1 VTASCAIVAADVV
14 VADIVVADI
23 VVARQGGQSHPCRV
37 RILVVSTAFPRHA
50 DDPTVK
56 WLAETIR
63 RLRARGYDISV
74 LTSAYR
80 GGGNRTL
87 DGIPIH
93 RFRYFFARWE
103 NLTHEES
110 APDRMRRSLFY
121 RLLPLCYVVGGSLA
135 VWRLQRRERFEIVH
149 VHWPLPHAIFGW
161 VARLASRRTQLIM
174 QFYSIE
180 LRWVRH
186 RLRILAGFIRRAIT
200 SADCV
205 VAISTATAREIET
218 AVPGTAVEVIPYA
231 VALPDP
237 PAVRALA
244 TADATAAGPATIL
257 FVGRLVERKG
267 VGYLI
272 DAVAQLPPS
281 VPVRLVIIGD
291 GPDRPALE
299 ARARA
304 RASPHAIE
312 FRGWVTPAELHTA
325 YATATAFALPAVVDE
340 RGDTEGL
347 GMVLLEAMSY
357 HVPVVTTALGGI
369 TDIVRDDE
377 NGLLVPPND
386 APALA
391 AALARLVSDRA
402 LVTRLGAAGLHVIEA
417 RFSWPRIID
426 QFATIYDRLG
436 AGR

>member
-1 VTASCAIVAADVV
+1 LRHPESSGIIGRVTGRA
-14 VADIVVADI
+14 
-23 VVARQGGQSHPCRV
+23 

-74 LTSAYR
+74 FTSAYR
-80 GGGNRTL
+80 GGGNREL

-93 RFRYFFARWE
+93 RFRYMFAPWE

-110 APDRMRRSLFY
+110 APDRMRRSWFY
-121 RLLPLCYVVGGSLA
+121 RLLPGAYVFFGALA
-135 VWRLQRRERFEIVH
+135 MWRLQRRERYDIVH
-149 VHWPLPHAIFGW
+149 VHWPLPHAVFGW
-161 VARLASRRTQLIM
+161 AARVAQRRTRLIT

-186 RLRILAGFIRRAIT
+186 RLRLLAGFIRRAIT
-200 SADCV
+200 SADRV
-205 VAISTATAREIET
+205 VAISTSTAREIEQ
-218 AVPGTAVEVIPYA
+218 AVPGTPVKIIPYA
-231 VALPDP
+231 VELPLLGKAMDSEK
-237 PAVRALA
+237 
-244 TADATAAGPATIL
+244 ATIL

-267 VGYLI
+267 VAYLI
-272 DAVAQLPPS
+272 DAVAQIPPTI
-281 VPVRLVIIGD
+281 PATLVIIGD

-299 ARARA
+299 EQARAA
-304 RASPHAIE
+304 ASPHPIE
-312 FRGWVTPAELHTA
+312 FRGWVTPAALDEA
-325 YATATAFALPAVVDE
+325 YRSATVFALPAVVDE

-369 TDIVRDDE
+369 TDIVRDGE
-377 NGLLVPPND
+377 NGLIVPPND

-391 AALARLVSDRA
+391 NALERLVTDRA
-402 LVTRLGAAGLHVIEA
+402 MVEHLGAGGLHVIEQ

-426 QFATIYDRLG
+426 QFAAIYDELSSN
-436 AGR
+436 